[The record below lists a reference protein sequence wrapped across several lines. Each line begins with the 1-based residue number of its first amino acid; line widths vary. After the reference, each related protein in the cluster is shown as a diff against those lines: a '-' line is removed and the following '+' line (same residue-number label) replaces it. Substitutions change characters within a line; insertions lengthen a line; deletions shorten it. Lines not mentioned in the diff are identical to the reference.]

1 MAANSK
7 YHRAESD
14 FHRAESVFKEQNRWG
29 SLDLTLVEQTP
40 TSVEQTKFSL
50 LYFVEQNQTMVVE
63 QNHTI
68 PVEQTNVTQKGYA
81 KLQAQ
86 NRYAFSISILV
97 CYFV

>member
-1 MAANSK
+1 MFESALCRAESDYYRAESYCRRAESDYHRAESD

-40 TSVEQTKFSL
+40 TSVEQTKFSP
-50 LYFVEQNQTMVVE
+50 LYFVEQIQAMVVK

-68 PVEQTNVTQKGYA
+68 A
-81 KLQAQ
+81 
-86 NRYAFSISILV
+86 
-97 CYFV
+97 